1 MFIKFYNYKKKGT
14 IIRKSIIYLFVFFI
28 LALFLLIG
36 NTIKD
41 SYKVQENLLVES
53 LRSKAEAVFNLIV
66 DMRHW
71 NAQFNGVY
79 VKTDELEPNPYLKP
93 GFIKSE
99 KQETMVWINP
109 AFMTRMISDIAS
121 KRDGFSLK
129 ITSNKLINK
138 NNAPDAY
145 EKSILDRFDENPEVP
160 YYWNINNNT
169 FRFVGALKTEPD
181 CLKCHSFQGYKVGDV
196 RGGIS
201 ITFDAKKE
209 FVQLEEINQDKE
221 QTIIFLVIAAIGSL
235 ITLIIY
241 QTMQRNDEKKI
252 SNLNES
258 LEIKVKELDEFNQ
271 TLHKK
276 VKEEVN
282 KQRENENLLIQQ
294 SKMAAM
300 GEMIGNIAHQWRQP
314 ISAVSAIMM
323 NIKWTAIEQ
332 GADKNFLDD
341 RMKEANEQLK
351 YMSQTIDDF
360 RTFFKPNR
368 EKEYFDLK
376 VEVKKAYH
384 ILQASLEN
392 QNINLQIYSKN
403 VITAY
408 GYANEFSQVVLN
420 IISNAKD
427 VLIEREIKE
436 PKIEILLYKDDEN
449 IYCEIS
455 DNAGGIKDEIKEKV
469 FEPYFTTKEGHG
481 TGIGLYIS
489 KEIIQKH
496 MKGTLKVK
504 NIKDGAS
511 FIVSIPI
518 VKEVSNGNSKKA

>member
-1 MFIKFYNYKKKGT
+1 
-14 IIRKSIIYLFVFFI
+14 
-28 LALFLLIG
+28 
-36 NTIKD
+36 
-41 SYKVQENLLVES
+41 
-53 LRSKAEAVFNLIV
+53 
-66 DMRHW
+66 MRHW
-71 NAQFNGVY
+71 NAQFDGVY
-79 VKTDELEPNPYLKP
+79 VKTNDLSPNPYLNP
-93 GFIKSE
+93 GFIKS
-99 KQETMVWINP
+99 KDDETLVWVNP
-109 AFMTRMISDIAS
+109 AFMTRMVSDIAS
-121 KRDGFSLK
+121 KRDGFKLK

-138 NNAPDAY
+138 NNAPDDY
-145 EKSILDRFDENPEVP
+145 EKKILDKFDENTEVP
-160 YYWNINNNT
+160 YYWNIENNV
-169 FRFVGALKTEPD
+169 FRFVGALKTEVG
-181 CLKCHSFQGYKVGDV
+181 CLKCHAQQGYKVGDV

-201 ITFDAKKE
+201 VTFDAKKE
-209 FVQLEEINQDKE
+209 FKQLEEINEDKE
-221 QTIIFLVIAAIGSL
+221 QTILFLVIAAIGSI
-235 ITLIIY
+235 ITLFTY
-241 QTMQRNDEKKI
+241 QTMQRNDEQKI

-258 LEIKVKELDEFNQ
+258 LETKVKELDEFNQ

-276 VKEEVN
+276 VKEEVV
-282 KQRENENLLIQQ
+282 KQREKENLLIQQ

-332 GADKNFLDD
+332 GANKNFLDE

-376 VEVKKAYH
+376 DEVKKAYH

-392 QNINLQIYSKN
+392 QNINLQIYSKTQ
-403 VITAY
+403 ITAY

-427 VLIEREIKE
+427 VLIEREIAN
-436 PKIEILLYKDDEN
+436 PRIEIHLHKDKEN
-449 IYCEIS
+449 IYCEIK
-455 DNAGGIKDEIKEKV
+455 DNGGGIQQEIIDKV

-489 KEIIQKH
+489 KEIIHKH
-496 MKGTLKVK
+496 MKGNLKVE
-504 NIKDGAS
+504 NIKDGVNL
-511 FIVSIPI
+511 IISIPLI
-518 VKEVSNGNSKKA
+518 KENTYGNS